1 VDLAPRQDRFVQE
14 CIGDLNAKQAA
25 IRAGYSARTAEVQGS
40 RLLRNAKVQRALRKA
55 FDRRAA
61 KIEIDQEWVLS
72 RLALVVERCLQ
83 NEPVTDRNGNPLVIE
98 THQGQ
103 LAAAYTFQPG
113 AAARALEL
121 LGKHIGLFTDRLEV
135 SARNYEPLVPDMTEA
150 EVIER
155 LLEKRARRARNV
167 TPGEFRPLQHRDRGR

>member
-1 VDLAPRQDRFVQE
+1 
-14 CIGDLNAKQAA
+14 
-25 IRAGYSARTAEVQGS
+25 
-40 RLLRNAKVQRALRKA
+40 
-55 FDRRAA
+55 
-61 KIEIDQEWVLS
+61 
-72 RLALVVERCLQ
+72 
-83 NEPVTDRNGNPLVIE
+83 
-98 THQGQ
+98 
-103 LAAAYTFQPG
+103 
-113 AAARALEL
+113 L